1 MKPGSTVH
9 FATVVRGVFCAVV
22 LAACVTLPEASGVD
36 IIWVTENTDAA
47 NEPSPDDIGWTN
59 LLEANGHTVSRRD
72 IRNLDTDDA
81 TLAEL
86 EAADLVIMSRDT
98 NSGNYANNPAEIARW
113 NGLTTPLIS
122 MSAQLVRSTDRWRWF
137 AAGVIAYNATLT
149 IRVEVTSHPI
159 FAGVALDGNNEFVI
173 ADVGRTNPISTTTAG
188 NGTVLATEPG
198 TGYVWIAFW
207 PANTDFFAGGPQRT
221 GGPRVFF
228 AAGAGVVD
236 DNPKGGE
243 NFTAEGEQVFL
254 NTVNLLT
261 NTGADSDLD
270 GLTDSW
276 ELIYFQDLSASGSGD
291 PDGDGLNN
299 QTEFTRR
306 TNPTATDSD
315 ADGLGDAVETD
326 TGTYVSAVNTGTKPT
341 VPDTD
346 GDGLNDGVENNT
358 GTYAGPASTGSN
370 PLLPDTD
377 TDTLPDGW
385 EVRYDLSPVS
395 AANAPLDP
403 DADTLS
409 TLTEFGL
416 GTNPVRPD
424 TDGDGLGDGAETKTG
439 AYVSPANT
447 GTDPLLPDTDGDA
460 LVDGAETNTGTFVS
474 AMNAGTNPHA
484 VDSDSDKFMDG
495 EEVRRGFNPTAAPSH
510 PPEVRCLFIGANPAA
525 TFGAD
530 GAVLTYIET
539 RYGSGNITYNQAS
552 AVVAGDETAFDLLVI
567 SSSPAS
573 ADMRGKFHNST
584 TPIFNWEEAIADNND
599 GEFGL
604 SAVQMST
611 STDTT
616 LMNLSPHPITAGL
629 PARITFA
636 PAPVD
641 TTATSSLFPGLT
653 SIATAADGTVSDG
666 FGIGNAMVD
675 YPMVFIADT
684 GEAVDPLSGVLDGL
698 SPARRVHFPMR
709 DGTFALLTADAR
721 TLFGQALDWAAGLI
735 GGAGPTFAVTAITLT
750 STPTGSQVSLTWT
763 SKVGRSYRI
772 LADGNLSEPV
782 SSRAVLA
789 ENIPATGTQTQFTV
803 SLPPGIPNLFLV
815 VQEQP

>member
-9 FATVVRGVFCAVV
+9 SVTVVRRLFCAVV
-22 LAACVTLPEASGVD
+22 LAVCVTLPEASGVD

-86 EAADLVIMSRDT
+86 EAADLVILSRDT

-122 MSAQLVRSTDRWRWF
+122 MSAQLVRSPDRWLWL

-207 PANTDFFAGGPQRT
+207 PANTDFFAGGPQRA

-254 NTVNLLT
+254 NTVSLLT
-261 NTGADSDLD
+261 NTGVDSDLD

-276 ELIYFQDLSASGSGD
+276 ELIYFPDLSASGLGD

-326 TGTYVSAVNTGTKPT
+326 TGTYVSAANTGTKPT

-346 GDGLNDGVENNT
+346 GDGLN
-358 GTYAGPASTGSN
+358 
-370 PLLPDTD
+370 
-377 TDTLPDGW
+377 
-385 EVRYDLSPVS
+385 
-395 AANAPLDP
+395 
-403 DADTLS
+403 
-409 TLTEFGL
+409 
-416 GTNPVRPD
+416 
-424 TDGDGLGDGAETKTG
+424 
-439 AYVSPANT
+439 
-447 GTDPLLPDTDGDA
+447 
-460 LVDGAETNTGTFVS
+460 DGAETNTGTFVS

-510 PPEVRCLFIGANPAA
+510 PPEVRCLFIGADPAA

-530 GAVLTYIET
+530 GAVLTYLET

-616 LMNLSPHPITAGL
+616 LMNLNPHPITAGL
-629 PARITFA
+629 PAQITFA

-653 SIATAADGTVSDG
+653 SIATAADGTVNGG
-666 FGIGNAMVD
+666 FGIGNSMVD

-684 GEAVDPLSGVLDGL
+684 GEAVDPLSGVSRRSLAR
-698 SPARRVHFPMR
+698 PARPFP
-709 DGTFALLTADAR
+709 DAR
-721 TLFGQALDWAAGLI
+721 RNFRIADRRCPHAVRP
-735 GGAGPTFAVTAITLT
+735 GA
-750 STPTGSQVSLTWT
+750 
-763 SKVGRSYRI
+763 
-772 LADGNLSEPV
+772 
-782 SSRAVLA
+782 
-789 ENIPATGTQTQFTV
+789 
-803 SLPPGIPNLFLV
+803 
-815 VQEQP
+815 